1 MSRSKRGKEEEV
13 LWCRNEGKVDS
24 NPGCPPDCSVIL
36 EELLNLVEL
45 QFSYLQNGGDNRT
58 SYLK

>member
-1 MSRSKRGKEEEV
+1 M
-13 LWCRNEGKVDS
+13 DS